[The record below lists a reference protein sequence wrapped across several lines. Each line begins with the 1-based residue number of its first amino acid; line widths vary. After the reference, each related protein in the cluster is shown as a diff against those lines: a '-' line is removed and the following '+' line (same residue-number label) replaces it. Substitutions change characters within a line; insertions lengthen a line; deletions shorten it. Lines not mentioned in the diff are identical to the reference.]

1 MIKNSAPNKKEKEEF
16 KQKIAHQFIKFL
28 TIVWLWT
35 VLAHSILVFIIYII
49 GVSQNEFDTKEFV
62 RLLIKYLIFFFLTLS
77 VLTVSRKLGRIKSY
91 YIYHDIIILCALIIC
106 LPILIYYN
114 MYNQNEIFQKGQY
127 YYVFSTQMYFLAYFV
142 PWMTIFNK
150 KIKFFSYLYAQSL
163 LVFYTILFNEND
175 LDKFEIAKTIL
186 FLIMKGFIGYIAA
199 SFVHILFKDIY
210 KVNREKKEEDLK
222 WKKIIN
228 QLPTGFIIIAK
239 KDKQILFMNESAK
252 KIFDCQTDNYMH
264 FLSYF
269 NQKLGFMSC
278 WSHLENGIFSHTQN
292 GFSLIPDENINL
304 KKFQLAE
311 FLELI
316 CESPRQNVKRGDD
329 HIFYLETGE
338 EGVQRLSIK
347 IDIFVNFNGVECFAV
362 FVEDISWREITK
374 TLKRN
379 YEYQSSLLKSFSHE
393 LKTPLNSSI
402 PSLEMGIMSLPTESK
417 IVQES
422 LVPALKSMKILHFI
436 LSSIIDL
443 NSMISDQFV
452 LDIERISVSDFIY
465 SLFSLMDPQ
474 IQQKGLKL
482 IFKKDP
488 DVDEIF
494 HNDMQR
500 VSTILL
506 NLLSNAVKFTFEGN
520 IQVTVSKYS
529 QQKLKFS
536 ILDTGIGI
544 QSNVVTKMN
553 DYFQQKQCPDLNFFY
568 FSDSGICLGLNVSNK
583 LAHLISDED
592 KANQIGLFIDLSI
605 ENKGTTITF
614 IAHNHRNLFQRENHK
629 KVSVLIIDTSYN
641 QFNILDSIDSPE
653 LKIFEEIREKVDEKI
668 SQEFKNP
675 FEKINKMKFN
685 FSKILNEVIICVCP
699 SILIV
704 DDDSFNQL
712 SLELIL
718 RKFNLKCQKANHGR
732 EAIEIMKAFKKCSHC
747 CNGYRL
753 VFMDYQMPIMDGVE
767 TTIKLREMF
776 ENEEIQPILIIG
788 CTAYGTKME
797 VESFYKS
804 GIQDLI
810 IKPITLNR
818 IKEILCKWNIVG
830 NSV

>member
-1 MIKNSAPNKKEKEEF
+1 MNKNQVVTVDGSEAVAYVAYRINEVCAIYPITPSSA
-16 KQKIAHQFIKFL
+16 
-28 TIVWLWT
+28 
-35 VLAHSILVFIIYII
+35 
-49 GVSQNEFDTKEFV
+49 
-62 RLLIKYLIFFFLTLS
+62 
-77 VLTVSRKLGRIKSY
+77 
-91 YIYHDIIILCALIIC
+91 
-106 LPILIYYN
+106 
-114 MYNQNEIFQKGQY
+114 M
-127 YYVFSTQMYFLAYFV
+127 
-142 PWMTIFNK
+142 
-150 KIKFFSYLYAQSL
+150 
-163 LVFYTILFNEND
+163 
-175 LDKFEIAKTIL
+175 
-186 FLIMKGFIGYIAA
+186 
-199 SFVHILFKDIY
+199 
-210 KVNREKKEEDLK
+210 
-222 WKKIIN
+222 
-228 QLPTGFIIIAK
+228 
-239 KDKQILFMNESAK
+239 
-252 KIFDCQTDNYMH
+252 
-264 FLSYF
+264 
-269 NQKLGFMSC
+269 
-278 WSHLENGIFSHTQN
+278 
-292 GFSLIPDENINL
+292 
-304 KKFQLAE
+304 AE
-311 FLELI
+311 FADQWAAEGKTNIWGNVPLI
-316 CESPRQNVKRGDD
+316 AEMQSEGGAAGAVHGALQ
-329 HIFYLETGE
+329 TGA
-338 EGVQRLSIK
+338 LSTT
-347 IDIFVNFNGVECFAV
+347 F
-362 FVEDISWREITK
+362 
-374 TLKRN
+374 
-379 YEYQSSLLKSFSHE
+379 
-393 LKTPLNSSI
+393 
-402 PSLEMGIMSLPTESK
+402 
-417 IVQES
+417 
-422 LVPALKSMKILHFI
+422 
-436 LSSIIDL
+436 
-443 NSMISDQFV
+443 
-452 LDIERISVSDFIY
+452 
-465 SLFSLMDPQ
+465 
-474 IQQKGLKL
+474 
-482 IFKKDP
+482 
-488 DVDEIF
+488 
-494 HNDMQR
+494 
-500 VSTILL
+500 TILL

-544 QSNVVTKMN
+544 QSDVVTKMN
-553 DYFQQKQCPDLNFFY
+553 NYFKQKQCPESNFFY
-568 FSDSGICLGLNVSNK
+568 FNDSGICLGLNVSNK

-592 KANQIGLFIDLSI
+592 KANQIGLYIDFSI
-605 ENKGTTITF
+605 ENKGTTISF

-767 TTIKLREMF
+767 TTTKLREMF